1 MTKKVLITG
10 AAGFIGSH
18 VAEAC
23 LDEGWDVDGVDDL
36 SNGHVEF
43 FPTGAMLTLED
54 FASDGTLKDV
64 INQKYDYV
72 FHLAA
77 NARVPYSVEHP
88 VESNDNNVTKTLK
101 LIDACRGNIERFIFS
116 SSCSVYGNA
125 NKIPTPDDERP
136 NPLSPYALQ
145 KLIIEQYLR
154 LYADLYKFDSICLR
168 YFNVYG
174 PRQIGGSP
182 YATAVGNWLSA
193 IVNKEPLRF
202 DGDGSQRR
210 DLVFVEDVA
219 QANVD
224 ATSYKPYCDDN
235 KFSIFNVGSGTNIS
249 NSEIVKML
257 GERFG
262 EVTIKYAPVR
272 AGDVRVTLADIG
284 RTMALLRYDPQ
295 YTFEQ
300 GLNKTIE
307 WALATPYLKTMRSN
321 KG

>member
-10 AAGFIGSH
+10 VAGFIGSH

-23 LDEGWDVDGVDDL
+23 LAEGWNVEGVDDM
-36 SNGHVEF
+36 SNGHKEF
-43 FPTGAMLTLED
+43 VHKDVSLIECD
-54 FASDGTLKDV
+54 FADPIVLSDIKAK
-64 INQKYDYV
+64 KYDYV

-101 LIDACRGNIERFIFS
+101 LIEACKGSIERFIFS

-125 NKIPTPDDERP
+125 NKVPTPEDERS

-193 IVNKEPLRF
+193 IINKEPLRF

-219 QANVD
+219 QANVK
-224 ATSYKPYCDDN
+224 AAAYRPYCAGND
-235 KFSIFNVGSGTNIS
+235 FSIFNVGSGTNIS
-249 NSEIVKML
+249 NSEIVRML
-257 GERFG
+257 GERFN
-262 EVTIKYAPVR
+262 ELTIRYAPVR
-272 AGDVRVTLADIG
+272 AGDVKVTLAEIG
-284 RTMALLRYDPQ
+284 RALALLHYDPQ

-300 GLNKTIE
+300 GLKRTIE
-307 WALATPYLKTMRSN
+307 WALATPYMKTMRSS